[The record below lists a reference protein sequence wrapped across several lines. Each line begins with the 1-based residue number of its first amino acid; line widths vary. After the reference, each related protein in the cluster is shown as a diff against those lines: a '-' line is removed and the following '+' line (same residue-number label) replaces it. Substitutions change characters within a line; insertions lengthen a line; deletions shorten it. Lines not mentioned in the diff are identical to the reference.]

1 MKRPTPAQLKKVTP
15 ENLARLGPE
24 RLSELLMAEAEL
36 RPELKRRLRMELAG
50 GQGPAHL
57 AAELDKRLN
66 SLATSRSRIGWRTR
80 PAFLRELED
89 LRIQIAERLAAL
101 DRPMARERMWLFM
114 GLARRTAS
122 RVRGRDEELA
132 EVFRAGAESLGA
144 LLGDADPEASAE
156 ALVQLILADPL
167 GWTDRLDAVLDRA
180 PEALARAALQRFA
193 GAPKAVPGQA
203 ILLRRL
209 ADAAGDIDAF
219 RATFTEEALATPG
232 VAAEVAR
239 RLLAGGRVEEAGQ
252 VLERAGPQRKPSR
265 LFGVRAASTEID
277 FGWESVLIDYLE
289 AAGRAEDAQAARWAS
304 FERTL
309 SLERARAF
317 VSRLPDFEDVEAETR
332 AFGLAAAHA
341 DFGRGLAFLMDWPAL
356 PDAARMIQA
365 RPEEIR
371 VSAENAEL
379 WAARLRARQPAAAN
393 LLLRKTAAQALRR
406 GELAISTRLTQEADS
421 IILDDWQS

>member
-1 MKRPTPAQLKKVTP
+1 MKQPSPAQLKKVTP

-24 RLSELLMAEAEL
+24 RLSQLLMAEAEL

-89 LRIQIAERLAAL
+89 LRVQIAERLAAL
-101 DRPMARERMWLFM
+101 DRPMARERMWLFV

-122 RVRGRDEELA
+122 RVRSRDEELA
-132 EVFRAGAESLGA
+132 EVFRAGAESLGG
-144 LLGDADPEASAE
+144 LLGDADVEASAE
-156 ALVQLILADPL
+156 ALTQLILADPL
-167 GWTDRLDAVLDRA
+167 GWTDRLGAVLDPA
-180 PEALARAALQRFA
+180 PPALATATLARFA
-193 GAPKAVPGQA
+193 AAPKAIPGRA
-203 ILLRRL
+203 ILLRQL

-219 RATFTEEALATPG
+219 RATFTDEALASPG

-239 RLLAGGRVEEAGQ
+239 RLLAAGRVEEAGQ
-252 VLERAGPQRKPSR
+252 ALERAGPQRKASR
-265 LFGVRAASTEID
+265 LFGARPASAEID
-277 FGWESVLIDYLE
+277 FDWESVLIDYLE

-309 SLERARAF
+309 STERARAF

-332 AFGLAAAHA
+332 AFALAAAHH
-341 DFGRGLAFLMDWPAL
+341 DFGRGLAFLMEWPAL

-406 GELAISTRLTQEADS
+406 GELATSTRLTQEADS
-421 IILDDWQS
+421 IILDDWEA

>member
-1 MKRPTPAQLKKVTP
+1 MKRPSPAQLKKVTA

-24 RLSELLMAEAEL
+24 RLAELLMGEAEL

-80 PAFLRELED
+80 PAFLRELDD
-89 LRIQIAERLAAL
+89 LRVQIAERLAGL
-101 DRPMARERMWLFM
+101 DRPMARERMWLFL
-114 GLARRTAS
+114 GLARRTGS

-132 EVFRAGAESLGA
+132 AVFQAAAANLGA
-144 LLGDADPEASAE
+144 LLSDADADASAE
-156 ALVQLILADPL
+156 ALVQLVVADPL
-167 GWTDRLDAVLDRA
+167 GWTERLGAVLDAA
-180 PEALARAALQRFA
+180 PASLATAALARFAA
-193 GAPKAVPGQA
+193 APKAIPGRA
-203 ILLRRL
+203 LLLRKL
-209 ADAAGDIDAF
+209 ADAAGDIGAF
-219 RATFTEEALATPG
+219 RASFTDEALSTPG
-232 VAAEVAR
+232 VAAEIAR
-239 RLLAGGRVEEAGQ
+239 RLLDAGQVEEAGRT
-252 VLERAGPQRKPSR
+252 LERAGPQRKPAR
-265 LFGVRAASTEID
+265 LFGGRAPEID

-289 AAGRAEDAQAARWAS
+289 AAGRKDEAQAARWAS

-309 SLERARAF
+309 STERARAF

-332 AFGLAAAHA
+332 AFALAAAHA
-341 DFGRGLAFLMDWPAL
+341 DFGRGLAFLMEWPAL

-371 VSAENAEL
+371 ITPENAEL

-406 GELAISTRLTQEADS
+406 GELATSTRLTQEADS
-421 IILDDWQS
+421 IILEDWES